1 MNKKSRFEISSA
13 VLTVFV
19 VVLSFSTIIALWLYT
34 EQTSQVRLIVFFL
47 SLAIVVSV
55 VVFIDRAQKKN
66 QIRQNE
72 LEQLV
77 SQRTSELEAEKNK
90 AEAARLQAEQI
101 NRQLQAS
108 INHANLVA
116 QQMAE
121 ASRARGEFLANT
133 SHGIRTPMNA
143 IIGFSEML
151 AEENLTEQQKKQV
164 EIIRDSSR
172 HLLQLITDILDFSKI
187 EAGKLDVEITD
198 CAVGNILA
206 AVEALTRPTAMEKR
220 LQFEIIRSGSLPE
233 FIRTDST
240 RLKQCLVNLVSN
252 AIKLTDQGHI
262 YVKVFWESR
271 GDKSFIQFDVEDT
284 GAGISSEQQ
293 HRIFEPFSQA
303 DGSAAHGF
311 GGTGLGLAITQH
323 LAGLLGGSVTVSST
337 TGKGS
342 VFSLVI
348 PTGAPPTGV
357 VERGSSVGAVDSGRK
372 LSAEAGHLK
381 LHGRILV
388 AEDSLTNQT
397 LIKLLLEKLGL
408 EAVVVEDGQ
417 QAVQKAMTEKFDI
430 ILMDIQ
436 MPVMN
441 GFEATENLRKEGIKT
456 PIVAVTACAMK
467 GDDEKC
473 FYAGCNDYLPKPIDR
488 KKLIETISKYLS
500 VADTGRSSDSVGS
513 IEEKSVTAA
522 KQEASAS
529 FGSPSNIEID
539 WQLLIERLGS
549 EDLVDEI
556 IPIFV
561 KDNTGR
567 MKMLMQ
573 AMEKIDQ
580 REIKFYAHSL
590 KGATATIGAARISE
604 LAKQLEIAAR
614 DGDNSQYRP
623 LYEEINVRFARLIE
637 FLSKSDWKQTAQ
649 QVSSRQHTGKS

>member
-13 VLTVFV
+13 VLTVLV

-55 VVFIDRAQKKN
+55 VVFIDQAQKKN

-206 AVEALTRPTAMEKR
+206 AVEALIRPIAMEKR

-252 AIKLTDQGHI
+252 AIKLTDKGHI

-293 HRIFEPFSQA
+293 HRIFEPFFSGRRQVPLT
-303 DGSAAHGF
+303 GSA
-311 GGTGLGLAITQH
+311 
-323 LAGLLGGSVTVSST
+323 V
-337 TGKGS
+337 
-342 VFSLVI
+342 
-348 PTGAPPTGV
+348 
-357 VERGSSVGAVDSGRK
+357 
-372 LSAEAGHLK
+372 
-381 LHGRILV
+381 
-388 AEDSLTNQT
+388 
-397 LIKLLLEKLGL
+397 
-408 EAVVVEDGQ
+408 
-417 QAVQKAMTEKFDI
+417 
-430 ILMDIQ
+430 
-436 MPVMN
+436 PVW
-441 GFEATENLRKEGIKT
+441 G
-456 PIVAVTACAMK
+456 
-467 GDDEKC
+467 
-473 FYAGCNDYLPKPIDR
+473 
-488 KKLIETISKYLS
+488 
-500 VADTGRSSDSVGS
+500 
-513 IEEKSVTAA
+513 
-522 KQEASAS
+522 
-529 FGSPSNIEID
+529 
-539 WQLLIERLGS
+539 WQLRSILRDFL
-549 EDLVDEI
+549 
-556 IPIFV
+556 
-561 KDNTGR
+561 
-567 MKMLMQ
+567 
-573 AMEKIDQ
+573 
-580 REIKFYAHSL
+580 
-590 KGATATIGAARISE
+590 AA
-604 LAKQLEIAAR
+604 
-614 DGDNSQYRP
+614 
-623 LYEEINVRFARLIE
+623 V
-637 FLSKSDWKQTAQ
+637 
-649 QVSSRQHTGKS
+649 